1 MAQPHSFRSSS
12 EAVRT
17 STGIVIPVFFPPG
30 VDRQVGHQLLADT
43 VDACVRQVERPESVC
58 LSVDGESYGRDIG
71 EILARRFQVRL
82 TWCRRNK
89 GKLQAVRRGMEV
101 LLEEG
106 GHDYL
111 AALDADGDHF
121 PHELA
126 NGVRSA
132 QYARRRDPDLEVL
145 VLGRRISRHRP
156 MGLMRGE
163 LEELADRVL
172 LDALAYSAAVQGQP
186 LQLEYAT
193 VLEEF
198 PDFHSGFKM
207 LTRDLARQVFLTEPE
222 LCGGTEDAYFRHG
235 CEAVVTVE
243 SLLAGARLVVF
254 NRTTLNEPVVSSFG
268 LLERTRMVADKI
280 VWPCRRLGIPGR
292 FVRQWL
298 RNHLPRLL
306 LSTLTP
312 QGREE
317 LKQIRRLVLE
327 DLGLEDDPEEPIE
340 APLIV

>member
-1 MAQPHSFRSSS
+1 M
-12 EAVRT
+12 
-17 STGIVIPVFFPPG
+17 STGIVIPVFFPRG
-30 VDRQVGHQLLADT
+30 VDRQVGHQLLADA

-71 EILARRFQVRL
+71 EVLARRFRVRL

-106 GHDYL
+106 VHEYL

-132 QYARRRDPDLEVL
+132 QYACRQDPELEVL

-172 LDALAYSAAVQGQP
+172 LDALAYAAAVRGQP
-186 LQLEYAT
+186 LRLEYAT

-207 LTRDLARQVFLTEPE
+207 YTRGLARHVFLSEPE
-222 LCGGTEDAYFRHG
+222 LCGGTEDAYFKHG